1 MTKLLITGA
10 TGNVGLAV
18 LKALQRLALPL
29 EIRAGVRNSELEG
42 PKLSSY
48 GAEVVPF
55 DFEDARTFAPALAG
69 VDGLFLLRPPQ
80 LADVTQYFAPL
91 IRQAQQAGIRHIVF
105 LSVQG
110 VEGNRLVPHYKIER
124 LIEASQVP
132 YTFLR
137 PAYFMQNFTTTLR
150 DDLVKKHQIF
160 LPAGQAKFTL
170 IDVDDLGLVAAY
182 VLASPAPHLGQ
193 RYDLTNHEQLTF
205 GQMAEQLGTGLGRR
219 IEFVSPS
226 LWQFYWAK
234 RREKVPPMLV
244 LVMIMLHY
252 LPQFQPTPSPTR
264 WVEQITGQAPK
275 SFADFVAQNRAIL
288 APSPANS

>member
-18 LKALQRLALPL
+18 LQALQKLALPL
-29 EIRAGVRNSELEG
+29 EIRAGVRNPQAEA
-42 PKLSSY
+42 PKMASY
-48 GAEVVPF
+48 GATAVPF

-80 LADVTQYFAPL
+80 LADVNKYFAPL
-91 IRQAQQAGIRHIVF
+91 ISQAQQAGVRHIVF

-150 DDLVKKHQIF
+150 DDLVKKNQVF
-160 LPAGQAKFTL
+160 LPAGRAKFTL
-170 IDVDDLGLVAAY
+170 IDVDDLGLVAAH
-182 VLASPAPHLGQ
+182 VLANPGPHLGQ
-193 RYDLTNHEQLTF
+193 KYDLTNHEQLTF
-205 GQMAEQLGTGLGRR
+205 GQMAEQLSTGLGRR
-219 IEFVSPS
+219 IEFISPN
-226 LWQFYWAK
+226 LWRFYWTK

-252 LPQFQPTPSPTR
+252 LPRFRPAPGVTT
-264 WVEQITGQAPK
+264 WAAQITGQPPK
-275 SFADFVAQNRAIL
+275 SFAAFVAQHRVAW
-288 APSPANS
+288 SG